1 MQNRTLIWLL
11 LGGGAFVLLVVL
23 LLAVV
28 LTFSGDGRA
37 EFAFSGQVQVVDIDG
52 ELVES
57 RTILE
62 QLKRYEDSN
71 SVKAILL
78 NIDSPGG
85 GVAVSQEIYAEI
97 KRLREKSDKIVVAY
111 LSSTGASGAYYIS
124 CAANKIV
131 ANPGTIVGSIGVI
144 AEWVNYADLLEWAK
158 MKEIVFKTGEF
169 KDTGSQSRALTDNER
184 KYFQGLIDDMYVQF
198 LEAVSSGR
206 KLELQEVRAMAD
218 GRVFTGRDAQQRKL
232 IDQIGNFQDAVD
244 LTAKLAGI
252 SGKPRLLR
260 STRQRVTLLVV
271 LTTDL
276 SRLVPFSDQSMKS
289 QIQVP
294 YLSELPTRGQE
305 AIDHD

>member
-1 MQNRTLIWLL
+1 MLLAITLIAIL
-11 LGGGAFVLLVVL
+11 
-23 LLAVV
+23 
-28 LTFSGDGRA
+28 LTFNGNEGA
-37 EFAFSGQVQVVDIDG
+37 EFAFSDRVQVVDIEG

-57 RTILE
+57 RSILE

-97 KRLREKSDKIVVAY
+97 KRLREKKDKTIVAY

-158 MKEIVFKTGEF
+158 LKEIVFKTGEF
-169 KDTGSQSRALTDNER
+169 KDTGSPARALTDNER

-260 STRQRVTLLVV
+260 STRQRVTLLDV

-276 SRLVPFSDQSMKS
+276 SRLVPFSGQSMKS
-289 QIQVP
+289 QIKFQ
-294 YLSELPTRGQE
+294 YLWK
-305 AIDHD
+305 